1 MSSVRLFPFAD
12 RYTMSIKGDDKS
24 DPWRKTVGRTDL
36 FCVGLLLVV
45 WLAVSVPRLG
55 GPIDLRWDASTY
67 YVLGTA
73 LNEGKGYRLLNEPGE
88 IKAVQYPPLLPLL
101 VAAHQ
106 RVMGTSDYLKVGPAL
121 RFSYFVL
128 SGCYLLAIYFLARQ
142 LLLPPYSLIVGLAS
156 VLSFCS
162 FLFPSDALYA
172 DLPFS
177 LLFVLFLLL
186 ERRGEKPINAA
197 MAGLTAAAAYLLR
210 TAGVALLVAWVGA
223 SLIRRQFRQAA
234 IRIVI
239 SAIPILLWQ
248 GYISRTVHSREYQK
262 PFFAYQRAAYYYP
275 NVTYSE
281 NSSLLD
287 PFRPDLGK
295 TTVNQIASR
304 IVRNLGAI
312 PVSLGESSIVPISY
326 WRHFVEGSHLRL
338 NTILP
343 ASWRVITLGALACC
357 LTIAGLFALAGAL
370 LITRNRE
377 WLLALVFGVTIAV
390 VVLTPWQNQFWRYLG
405 PVAPLTLI
413 FSLSAMLLV
422 CQRIGR
428 MGVSWNRIGL
438 GVMAIVLGG
447 TLCLQGI
454 VAQRLLGDMPLVS
467 YFDATGKERR
477 MHVLA
482 YGGDWAALDVA
493 FQWLRTRAAK
503 DTIVATAVPQLA
515 YLRSGHKAVLPP
527 FELDARKANQLLDQV
542 PVRYLLLDNF
552 GLSPGISERYGEPVT
567 SQNAADWRLAFT
579 AADRRT
585 RIYERIR

>member
-1 MSSVRLFPFAD
+1 MVGRPSSVSVAQFVRIRVHDFRPTAYPLW
-12 RYTMSIKGDDKS
+12 SIPAASRHREPGQME
-24 DPWRKTVGRTDL
+24 
-36 FCVGLLLVV
+36 
-45 WLAVSVPRLG
+45 A
-55 GPIDLRWDASTY
+55 DLRGLIAT
-67 YVLGTA
+67 
-73 LNEGKGYRLLNEPGE
+73 
-88 IKAVQYPPLLPLL
+88 VQN
-101 VAAHQ
+101 
-106 RVMGTSDYLKVGPAL
+106 
-121 RFSYFVL
+121 
-128 SGCYLLAIYFLARQ
+128 
-142 LLLPPYSLIVGLAS
+142 
-156 VLSFCS
+156 
-162 FLFPSDALYA
+162 A
-172 DLPFS
+172 DL
-177 LLFVLFLLL
+177 
-186 ERRGEKPINAA
+186 
-197 MAGLTAAAAYLLR
+197 
-210 TAGVALLVAWVGA
+210 
-223 SLIRRQFRQAA
+223 
-234 IRIVI
+234 
-239 SAIPILLWQ
+239 
-248 GYISRTVHSREYQK
+248 
-262 PFFAYQRAAYYYP
+262 RA
-275 NVTYSE
+275 
-281 NSSLLD
+281 
-287 PFRPDLGK
+287 
-295 TTVNQIASR
+295 
-304 IVRNLGAI
+304 
-312 PVSLGESSIVPISY
+312 
-326 WRHFVEGSHLRL
+326 
-338 NTILP
+338 
-343 ASWRVITLGALACC
+343 
-357 LTIAGLFALAGAL
+357 
-370 LITRNRE
+370 
-377 WLLALVFGVTIAV
+377 LLALVFGVTIAV